1 MAEIARIFRDNKE
14 RYGYRRVWAVL
25 RREGWA
31 ANHKKVKRLMSAMG
45 LFSPVRTK
53 GYHSYKG
60 NAGKAAPNVID
71 RNFGAS
77 MPGQKW
83 TTDVSQFECVWG
95 KAYLSPIM
103 DMFNGEIVAYGLS
116 RRPNFAQTMEMLR
129 KAFAA
134 CPDVRG
140 LVFRSDQGWQ
150 YQQTTYQEILRSK
163 GIIQSMSRK
172 GDCYDNSLMEN
183 FFSLMKKE
191 MFYGHEWEAKAC
203 QDLKEGGRFL
213 HPVVQPRPD
222 KEKAELDEPG
232 RIQGGVLPARRVMIL
247 KTVQ

>member
-1 MAEIARIFRDNKE
+1 VTLFRGKE
-14 RYGYRRVWAVL
+14 DRLPGLRL
-25 RREGWA
+25 RR
-31 ANHKKVKRLMSAMG
+31 R
-45 LFSPVRTK
+45 
-53 GYHSYKG
+53 
-60 NAGKAAPNVID
+60 GKAREEEERPAEAAVPDLREGLRRRDGD
-71 RNFGAS
+71 RAVVDEGAS
-77 MPGQKW
+77 AQMARLHPPRGRANGAQ
-83 TTDVSQFECVWG
+83 G
-95 KAYLSPIM
+95 RILAPRGRRP
-103 DMFNGEIVAYGLS
+103 GEIVAYGLS

-140 LVFRSDQGWQ
+140 LVFHSDQGWQ

-172 GDCYDNSLMEN
+172 GDCYDNSPMEN

-191 MFYGHEWEAKAC
+191 MLYGHEREAKAC

-213 HPVVQPRPD
+213 YPVVQPRPD

-247 KTVQ
+247 KTLQ